1 MTEHLLYTP
10 RDYPLKVFPLFTVTM
25 AQEPRIAVI
34 GLSYRA
40 PGVKGKSLWEYLSQA
55 RSAWTSVPADRYD
68 QSAYYQAGGQKSGVV
83 GTKGAHFIDSPFGFD
98 AAFFNMRADEAKHA
112 DPQHRLMLEVALEAA
127 EDAGKTFPDLAGKK
141 IGVFVGSGQHEYAQR
156 LGDDEHAI
164 QTFSGTGAAPCMAA
178 NRVSYFFDIDGP
190 SVVADAA
197 CASSVYAADMAVR
210 ALRNGECDGAFVGS
224 ASLNLSPAGWLVL
237 EKTGALSEHG
247 RSYSY
252 DTKASGFGRGEG
264 AACLL
269 LKRYDDA
276 IRDGDPVQ
284 ALILSSAC
292 NHSGRSDGITMPN
305 GLAQQKLLWSVHN
318 AAGVDPSDTPVVEGH
333 GTGTAVGDPIEA
345 GAFTAVLARNRT
357 ANNPIYLGS
366 LKSNFGH
373 LEGASGVLAMV
384 KAIMMVNKGIVLPT
398 AGFEKINPKIEGHE
412 KIKIAEMPLPWPK
425 NEPRRCIVT
434 NFGFGGSNSAILLE
448 GPPPKAV
455 SDDHALNGAAGT
467 NGHALNGTN
476 GTNGHAL
483 NGANGTN
490 GHAINGANGTNGH
503 HENGNGVATQNQRLY
518 VFSAKTQKSLTS
530 YLSTFDEYLDEAPES
545 SEFAKDLSY
554 TLGQRRNHY
563 PYRVAAVAD
572 SIETLQE
579 KLSAL
584 KPSRTKERGVLFVFT
599 GQGAQ
604 HAEMASGLESFEIFN
619 KTLQEAE
626 MQLQTM
632 GAPWS
637 LIEEL
642 RKPSSESRVDDA
654 EISQPAC
661 TAVQLALVAL
671 LKEWGVT
678 PAAVTGHSSGE
689 IAAAYA
695 AGLITFQQAIA
706 ASYFRGQAA
715 AQLAAKQQPEEKG
728 AMLALGVSFEE
739 ASKLIEE
746 HAEAY
751 ATVAAVNSPNSVTI
765 SGDQSAI
772 DNVHKAAEAKG
783 LFARKLKVQMAYHS
797 RHMEAVA
804 ASYLEDI
811 KPYFQED
818 APFLDKKSTTNPA
831 FVSSVTGRVVDR
843 IEASYW
849 VKNLVQPVMF
859 MDAVHGLLA
868 PQHLGTG
875 KAAQA
880 LPRVVIEVGP
890 HAALKNPIKQ
900 TAELVQV
907 QQNWTPA
914 SFTYLPTLF
923 RGTDATQAV
932 LELASSLFTL
942 GARVELAA
950 VNQTD
955 KHNAEVL
962 TELPAYAWDKTDYE
976 LRPRSTNDKYF
987 PGENYHPLL
996 GRKISPNASG
1006 ERTYRQV
1013 FTLDEMPW
1021 IRDHVV
1027 GGATI
1032 FPMTGYMSCAIEA
1045 ARRTLSTP
1053 AAAFLVTDFHVVRS
1067 LEIHE
1072 EETVDMTTKLR
1083 PAAIGEGAFSTKVW
1097 SFEITTWAEE
1107 SGWTKH
1113 SWGQIE
1119 AEMTDMS
1126 MDTPTFRASLPLVNK
1141 TTGLKEHDIN
1151 AEYQTAGLRATLY
1164 GPSFRNN
1171 VKFYEGKG
1179 YTILEHRLR
1188 DLGEALRDPYARGSP
1203 VSTDP
1208 PTLDGFLQGGGP
1220 LQYDEHGRRP
1230 AQMPNYISRFRVS
1243 NKIPSDP
1250 SHRFD
1255 VVMRRLDYDV
1265 RGGRMHVGV
1274 AAFSRGPNDE
1284 LTPIAE
1290 WESCAFR
1297 NIGSAEEV
1305 IDPSATVPD
1314 NWSWEVLPR
1323 YDFVPQDQLRK
1334 KLCDAVGELG
1344 VEEDI
1349 RIRKG
1354 EEAACYYIEK
1364 ALKETAD
1371 LDYSKLPPHLARF
1384 VRWGYKTVA
1393 EYNLDYSRGEPT
1405 ALLNEVRTSDAQ
1417 GELICIMGEH
1427 IVDILRG
1434 KIEPLEIMLTDGRLT
1449 RHYEADVTNAHLSKV
1464 LGYLTEYLADLEP
1477 NQRILEIGGGTA
1489 GTTLPVLEGLS
1500 RGRDE
1505 LAVLDYTFTDISTGF
1520 FEMARKKLSDW
1531 SRRITYKRLDITQ
1544 DPSDQGFEQQD
1555 YDVVIAANVLHAT
1568 ADMVKTMTHV
1578 RSLLK
1583 PGGKLI
1589 LLEAM
1594 RHPASVLPFSLLPG
1608 WWEAEDK
1615 YRDHEEGPM
1624 MPATVWNQLLL
1635 DSGFSGVDVVL
1646 PSRYGTDKPFVSILC
1661 STRIGKQDNS
1671 RPITIC
1677 GPFLDEN
1684 EVEFAQSVADL
1695 ISKELGYPTEMK
1707 PYAEIDPEDDPYY
1720 VFIDSPH
1727 ESALQDMDQ
1736 EKFKSLQT
1744 LLLHNTG
1751 LLWVTP
1757 EGASP
1762 DAKIIQGMVRTLR
1775 MEVDLKNLILFEDV
1789 PCTSQGAAGIMKLA
1803 TKLRDSELS
1812 RDQDFDF
1819 AWQDGAIHLPRM
1831 RQLKEVKE
1839 QFAVEEG
1846 VAYRKMQNLW
1856 DNNDRGLEMT
1866 IDAAGSPDTIYFQRT
1881 DVSNIGEDEVVVRVE
1896 AAGVG
1901 HRDLEVILGSIPWAP
1916 PSYEGAGKIIRTGSR
1931 ISHLREGD
1939 DVFFLTPDSS
1949 ALATEVKLP
1958 SWLVGKIPQGIT
1970 IHDAATLPL
1979 AYSLA
1984 VLALIQTARLR
1995 KNETVLI
2002 HAAAGAVGQAC
2013 VALAQN
2019 VGAHV
2024 YVTAG
2029 NEAKREFL
2037 HEKFGIPKDRIFS
2050 SRTPEFRDQILS
2062 ATANKGIDVI
2072 VNSLG
2077 GELMTET
2084 WALTAPFGRFIE
2096 IGKKDAFQNNN
2107 LPMKPFNRN
2116 VTYTGIDLRDLYQ
2129 FRRDDIKDV
2138 FTEVVTLLQ
2147 RGNIQPIGPVTTTPI
2162 SQFASALR
2170 KLKSGEHMGKMVI
2183 TLGKDD
2189 TVVAETALRP
2199 LNVTLKPDA
2208 TYLVAGG
2215 TRGIGLD
2222 LAYWMIDH
2230 GARYIVLLGR
2240 SGASGP
2246 EAQKILNRYKDTDV
2260 CVKIFS
2266 CNVGHRDELAEVVE
2280 AIKDLPPVRGVVHS
2294 ALLLSD
2300 KLFVN
2305 STLEDWEII
2314 TTPRVKGAWN
2324 LHELMPDNLDF
2335 FVALSSFNGDTGNL
2349 GQAIYAGTAGFY
2361 NAFSQYRNSRGQY
2374 TVSIAL
2380 PVVLDVGY
2388 VADNNLSEILKE
2400 SLGVA
2405 ITMAD
2410 IRAIFGGILLGP
2422 SSPFVYNGRAQTF
2435 MVYIDGQPVQNGGWK
2450 YFHPVHTKVRL
2461 MSDRRRVKIA
2471 SGGVDQHSASWTT
2484 AEDPL
2489 IGLTEAMI
2497 TKVSAMTM
2505 IEREEVL
2512 PDAPL
2517 TSYNLDSLVSVELRN
2532 WIRRETAVELTL
2544 SAIMQA
2550 DSLRALA
2557 TEILSQ
2563 RKAE

>member
-1 MTEHLLYTP
+1 ME
-10 RDYPLKVFPLFTVTM
+10 
-25 AQEPRIAVI
+25 QQSRIAVI

-40 PGVKGKSLWEYLSQA
+40 PGVRGKSLWEYLSQA
-55 RSAWTSVPADRYD
+55 RSAWTSVPADRYE

-83 GTKGAHFIDSPFGFD
+83 GTKGAHFIESPFGFD

-127 EDAGKTFPDLAGKK
+127 EDAGKTFVDLAGKK

-156 LGDDEHAI
+156 LGDDEHSI

-284 ALILSSAC
+284 AMILSSAC

-305 GLAQQKLLWSVHN
+305 GLAQQKLLWAVHN

-357 ANNPIYLGS
+357 ADNPIYLGS

-384 KAIMMVNKGIVLPT
+384 KAIMMVKRGIVLPT
-398 AGFEKINPKIEGHE
+398 AGFERINPKIEGRE
-412 KIKIAEMPLPWPK
+412 KIKIAEMPLPWPE

-434 NFGFGGSNSAILLE
+434 NFGNLETISPIIQQSDKKTLGFGGSNSAILLE
-448 GPPPKAV
+448 AAPLKVV
-455 SDDHALNGAAGT
+455 S
-467 NGHALNGTN
+467 NGHALTN
-476 GTNGHAL
+476 TYRTNGHTIHEANGTKGHIM

-490 GHAINGANGTNGH
+490 GHK
-503 HENGNGVATQNQRLY
+503 ENGNRIATQTQRVY
-518 VFSAKTQKSLTS
+518 VFSARTQKSLTS
-530 YLSTFDEYLDEAPES
+530 YLTSFDEYLDTVSES
-545 SEFAKDLSY
+545 SEFARDLSY
-554 TLGQRRNHY
+554 TLGQRRNHHA
-563 PYRVAAVAD
+563 YRVATVAD
-572 SIETLQE
+572 SIEKLQE
-579 KLSAL
+579 RLPAL
-584 KPSRTKERGVLFVFT
+584 KVTRTKERAVLFVFT

-604 HAEMASGLESFEIFN
+604 YAGMASGLEIFKIFD

-626 MQLQTM
+626 IQLQNM

-637 LIEEL
+637 LVEEL
-642 RKPSSESRVDDA
+642 RKSSSESRVDDA

-661 TAVQLALVAL
+661 TALQLALVAL
-671 LKEWGVT
+671 LKDWRVT
-678 PAAVTGHSSGE
+678 PTAVTGHSSGE

-706 ASYFRGQAA
+706 VSYFRGKAA
-715 AQLAAKQQPEEKG
+715 AQLATRHQNGEKG
-728 AMLALGVSFEE
+728 AMLALGVGFEE
-739 ASKLIEE
+739 ASKLIQE

-772 DNVHKAAEAKG
+772 NNVHKAAEAMG

-804 ASYLEDI
+804 ASYLDDI
-811 KPYFQED
+811 KPYFME
-818 APFLDKKSTTNPA
+818 STPCFNKNSNVNPI

-843 IEASYW
+843 IEPSYW

-859 MDAVHGLLA
+859 LDAVQDLLA
-868 PQHLGTG
+868 PQHLGKS

-880 LPRVVIEVGP
+880 LPRVVVEVGP

-900 TAELVQV
+900 TAELTQI
-907 QQNWTPA
+907 QHNWNPA
-914 SFTYLPTLF
+914 SFTYLPSLL
-923 RGTDATQAV
+923 RGTDATQAM
-932 LELASSLFTL
+932 LELASTLFTL
-942 GARVELAA
+942 GVPVELKA
-950 VNQTD
+950 VNQTE
-955 KHNAEVL
+955 KHNAEVV

-976 LRPRSTNDKYF
+976 LRPRTTNDKYF
-987 PGENYHPLL
+987 PGEPYHPLL
-996 GRKISPNASG
+996 GRKISPNTTQ

-1053 AAAFLVTDFHVVRS
+1053 AAAFLVTNFHVVRS

-1072 EETVDMTTKLR
+1072 EQSIDMTTKLK
-1083 PAAIGEGAFSTKVW
+1083 PATIGEGAFSTKVW
-1097 SFEITTWAEE
+1097 SFEISTWAVE
-1107 SGWTKH
+1107 SGWTRH

-1119 AEMTDMS
+1119 PEMTEMA
-1126 MDTPTFRASLPLVNK
+1126 MDTPTFRASLPLVN
-1141 TTGLKEHDIN
+1141 TTAGLKEHDIN
-1151 AEYQTAGLRATLY
+1151 AEYETAGLRATLY

-1188 DLGEALRDPYARGSP
+1188 DLGEALHDPYARGSP

-1243 NKIPSDP
+1243 NTIPSDP

-1274 AAFSRGPNDE
+1274 AAFARGSDDK

-1314 NWSWEVLPR
+1314 NWSWEALPR

-1334 KLCDAVGELG
+1334 KLFNAVGELG

-1371 LDYSKLPPHLARF
+1371 LDYLKLPRHLAQF
-1384 VRWGYKTVA
+1384 VRWGFKTVA
-1393 EYNLDYSRGEPT
+1393 EYNLDYTTEPT
-1405 ALLNEVRTSDAQ
+1405 ALLDEVRTSDAQ
-1417 GELICIMGEH
+1417 GELICNMGEH
-1427 IVDILRG
+1427 IADILRG
-1434 KIEPLEIMLTDGRLT
+1434 NIEPLEIMLTDGRLT
-1449 RHYEADVTNAHLSKV
+1449 RHYEADVTNAHLSNV
-1464 LGYLTEYLADLEP
+1464 LGCLTEYLADLEP

-1489 GTTLPVLEGLS
+1489 GTTLPVLNGLS

-1505 LAVLDYTFTDISTGF
+1505 LAVLDYTFTDISSGF
-1520 FEMARKKLSDW
+1520 FEMARQKLSHW
-1531 SRRITYKRLDITQ
+1531 SQRITYKKLDITQ
-1544 DPSDQGFEQQD
+1544 DPGDQGFEQD

-1583 PGGKLI
+1583 PGGKLL

-1615 YRDHEEGPM
+1615 YRDHEAGPM

-1635 DSGFSGVDVVL
+1635 DSGFSGVDVAL
-1646 PSRYGTDKPFVSILC
+1646 PSRYETENPFVSIMC
-1661 STRIGKQDNS
+1661 STRIGKRDNS

-1695 ISKELGYPTEMK
+1695 ISKELGCPTEMK
-1707 PYAEIDPEDDPYY
+1707 PYAEIDPEDHPYY
-1720 VFIDSPH
+1720 LFIDSPR
-1727 ESALQDMDQ
+1727 ESALQDMNQD
-1736 EKFKSLQT
+1736 KFNRLQT
-1744 LLLHNTG
+1744 LLLQNTG

-1789 PCTSQGAAGIMKLA
+1789 SCTPQGAAGILNLA
-1803 TKLRDSELS
+1803 KMLRDPELS

-1819 AWQDGAIHLPRM
+1819 AWHDGMIQLPRM
-1831 RQLKEVKE
+1831 RQLKDVKE

-1846 VAYRKMQNLW
+1846 VAFRKTQNLW
-1856 DNNDRGLEMT
+1856 DNSDRGLEMT

-1881 DVSNIGEDEVVVRVE
+1881 DASDLGEDDVVIRVE

-1916 PSYEGAGKIIRTGSR
+1916 PSFEGAGKVIKTGSR

-1939 DVFFLTPDSS
+1939 DVFFLTPSSS

-1958 SWLVGKIPQGIT
+1958 SCLVGKIPQGVSIT
-1970 IHDAATLPL
+1970 DAATLPL

-1984 VLALIQTARLR
+1984 VMALIQTARLR
-1995 KNETVLI
+1995 KNESVLI

-2013 VALAQN
+2013 VVLAQH
-2019 VGAHV
+2019 VGAQV
-2024 YVTAG
+2024 FVTAG
-2029 NEAKREFL
+2029 NEAKRDFL
-2037 HEKFGIPKDRIFS
+2037 HQTLGIPKDRIFS

-2062 ATANKGIDVI
+2062 ASSNRGMDVI
-2072 VNSLG
+2072 VNSLA

-2084 WALTAPFGRFIE
+2084 WALIAPFGRFIE

-2107 LPMKPFNRN
+2107 LPMRPFNRN
-2116 VTYTGIDLRDLYQ
+2116 VTYCSIDLRDLYQ
-2129 FRRDDIKDV
+2129 YRRDDVKDL

-2147 RGNIQPIGPVTTTPI
+2147 RGNIHPIQPVTTTPI
-2162 SQFASALR
+2162 SQFATALR
-2170 KLKSGEHMGKMVI
+2170 KLKSGEHMGKTVI
-2183 TLGKDD
+2183 TLGKND
-2189 TVVAETALRP
+2189 TIVAETALRP

-2222 LAYWMIDH
+2222 LAYWMIEH

-2240 SGASGP
+2240 SGSSGP

-2266 CNVGHRDELAEVVE
+2266 CNVGHRNELAEIVE

-2305 STLEDWEII
+2305 STLQDWEII

-2324 LHELMPDNLDF
+2324 LHELMPNDLDF

-2361 NAFSQYRNSRGQY
+2361 NAFSKYRNVRGQY
-2374 TVSIAL
+2374 TVSVAL

-2422 SSPFVYNGRAQTF
+2422 DSPFVYNGRAQTF

-2461 MSDRRRVKIA
+2461 MSDKRNRVKA
-2471 SGGVDQHSASWTT
+2471 TSGGADLHSASWTT

-2512 PDAPL
+2512 SDAPL

-2557 TEILSQ
+2557 VEILAQ

>member
-1 MTEHLLYTP
+1 
-10 RDYPLKVFPLFTVTM
+10 M
-25 AQEPRIAVI
+25 APESRVAVI

-40 PGVKGKSLWEYLSQA
+40 PGVHGKSLWEYLSQA

-127 EDAGKTFPDLAGKK
+127 EDAGKTFVDLAGKK

-276 IRDGDPVQ
+276 IRDGDPIQ
-284 ALILSSAC
+284 ALILSTAC

-305 GLAQQKLLWSVHN
+305 GLAQQKLLWAVHN

-357 ANNPIYLGS
+357 ASNPIYLGS

-384 KAIMMVNKGIVLPT
+384 KAIMMLKKGMVLPT

-412 KIKIAEMPLPWPK
+412 KIKIPEMPIPWPE
-425 NEPRRCIVT
+425 NEKRRCIVT
-434 NFGFGGSNSAILLE
+434 NFGFGGSNSAILME
-448 GPPPKAV
+448 AAPSKAV
-455 SDDHALNGAAGT
+455 SNGRTINGADGT
-467 NGHALNGTN
+467 NSHATQEPNGM
-476 GTNGHAL
+476 NGHVT
-483 NGANGTN
+483 NEANGTN
-490 GHAINGANGTNGH
+490 GHAIKEFNGTNGLI
-503 HENGNGVATQNQRLY
+503 ENGNGIAKQTQRLY

-530 YLSTFDEYLDEAPES
+530 YLITFDEYLDTVSES
-545 SEFAKDLSY
+545 SEFATNLSY
-554 TLGQRRNHY
+554 TLGQRRNHH

-572 SIETLQE
+572 SMESLQE
-579 KLSAL
+579 RLSVL
-584 KPSRTKERGVLFVFT
+584 KPTRTKERAVLFVFT

-604 HAEMASGLESFEIFN
+604 YAGMSSGLGHFEIFD
-619 KTLQEAE
+619 KTLKAAE
-626 MQLQTM
+626 LQLQKM
-632 GAPWS
+632 GATWS

-642 RKPSSESRVDDA
+642 RKIPSESRVDDA

-661 TAVQLALVAL
+661 TVVQLALVAL
-671 LKEWGVT
+671 LKDWGIT

-706 ASYFRGQAA
+706 VSYFRGQAA
-715 AQLAAKQQPEEKG
+715 AQLATKQQPGEKG

-739 ASKLIEE
+739 ASRLIEE

-751 ATVAAVNSPNSVTI
+751 ATVAAVNSSNSVTI

-772 DNVHKAAEAKG
+772 DNVHKAAEATG
-783 LFARKLKVQMAYHS
+783 LFTRKLKVQMAYHS

-804 ASYLEDI
+804 KSYLEDI
-811 KPYFQED
+811 EPYFSED
-818 APFLDKKSTTNPA
+818 APFSGKKSTAHPV
-831 FVSSVTGRVVDR
+831 FVSSVTGRVVDK
-843 IEASYW
+843 IDPSYW

-859 MDAVHGLLA
+859 MDAVQGLLA
-868 PQHLGTG
+868 PEHLGKS

-880 LPRVVIEVGP
+880 LPRVVIEIGP
-890 HAALKNPIKQ
+890 HAALRNPIKQ

-907 QQNWTPA
+907 QQNWSPA
-914 SFTYLPTLF
+914 SFTYLPTLL
-923 RGTDATQAV
+923 RGIDATQSM
-932 LELASSLFTL
+932 LELAGTLFTL
-942 GARVELAA
+942 GTRVELKAI
-950 VNQTD
+950 NQTD
-955 KHNAEVL
+955 KHNAEVI

-987 PGENYHPLL
+987 PGENFHPLL
-996 GRKISPNASG
+996 GRKISPNASQ

-1045 ARRTLSTP
+1045 ARRTLSTT

-1072 EETVDMTTKLR
+1072 ETTVDMTTKLK
-1083 PAAIGEGAFSTKVW
+1083 PAVIGEGSFSTKAW
-1097 SFEITTWAEE
+1097 SFEIMTWAEE

-1119 AEMTDMS
+1119 PEMNEMS
-1126 MDTPTFRASLPLVNK
+1126 MDTPTFRASLPLVNT

-1151 AEYQTAGLRATLY
+1151 AEYETAGLRATLY

-1203 VSTDP
+1203 VSIDP

-1243 NKIPSDP
+1243 NKIPSDHL
-1250 SHRFD
+1250 HRFD
-1255 VVMRRLDYDV
+1255 IVMRRLDYDV

-1274 AAFSRGPNDE
+1274 AAFARDSDDK

-1323 YDFVPQDQLRK
+1323 YDFVPQKQLRE
-1334 KLCDAVGELG
+1334 KLCDAAGELG

-1364 ALKETAD
+1364 ALRETAD
-1371 LDYSKLPPHLARF
+1371 LDYSKLPHHLARF
-1384 VRWGYKTVA
+1384 VHWGFKTVA
-1393 EYNLDYSRGEPT
+1393 EYDLDYTSEPT

-1434 KIEPLEIMLTDGRLT
+1434 NIEPLEIMLTDGRLT

-1464 LGYLTEYLADLEP
+1464 LGHLTEYLADLEP

-1489 GTTLPVLEGLS
+1489 GTTLPVIEGLS

-1505 LAVLDYTFTDISTGF
+1505 LAVLDYTFTDISSGF

-1531 SRRITYKRLDITQ
+1531 SQRITYKKLDITQ
-1544 DPSDQGFEQQD
+1544 DPNSQGFEQQD

-1615 YRDHEEGPM
+1615 YRDHEVGPM
-1624 MPATVWNQLLL
+1624 MPANVWNQLLL

-1646 PSRYGTDKPFVSILC
+1646 PSRYGTDKPFVSIMC
-1661 STRIGKQDNS
+1661 SARIGIQDDS
-1671 RPITIC
+1671 RPVTIC

-1707 PYAEIDPEDDPYY
+1707 PYAEIDPEDNPYY
-1720 VFIDSPH
+1720 VFIDSPRR
-1727 ESALQDMDQ
+1727 SALQDMDQ
-1736 EKFKSLQT
+1736 DRFKSLQN
-1744 LLLHNTG
+1744 LLLQNTG

-1757 EGASP
+1757 EGTSP

-1789 PCTSQGAAGIMKLA
+1789 PCTSQGAMGILKLA
-1803 TKLRDSELS
+1803 TKLRDPELS

-1819 AWQDGAIHLPRM
+1819 VWHDGAIQLPRM

-1846 VAYRKMQNLW
+1846 VAFRKMQNLW
-1856 DNNDRGLEMT
+1856 DNSDRGLEMT

-1881 DVSNIGEDEVVVRVE
+1881 DISRLAEDDVVVRVE

-1901 HRDLEVILGSIPWAP
+1901 HRDLEVVLGSIPWAP
-1916 PSYEGAGKIIRTGSR
+1916 PSYEGAGKIIKTGSR
-1931 ISHLREGD
+1931 VSHLREGD

-1949 ALATEVKLP
+1949 ALATEIKLP
-1958 SWLVGKIPQGIT
+1958 SWLVGKIPQGVSVT
-1970 IHDAATLPL
+1970 DAATLPL
-1979 AYSLA
+1979 AYCLA
-1984 VLALIQTARLR
+1984 VLALTQKARLR

-2002 HAAAGAVGQAC
+2002 HAATGSVGQAC
-2013 VALAQN
+2013 VMLAQN
-2019 VGAHV
+2019 VGAHI

-2029 NEAKREFL
+2029 NEAKRDFL
-2037 HEKFGIPKDRIFS
+2037 HQKFGIPKDQIFS

-2096 IGKKDAFQNNN
+2096 ISKKDAFQNNN

-2116 VTYTGIDLRDLYQ
+2116 VMYTDIDLRDLYQ
-2129 FRRDDIKDV
+2129 YRQDDVKDV
-2138 FTEVVTLLQ
+2138 FTEVVTLLE
-2147 RGNIQPIGPVTTTPI
+2147 RGNIEPIQPVTTTPI
-2162 SQFASALR
+2162 SQFATALR

-2189 TVVAETALRP
+2189 SVIAETALRP
-2199 LNVTLKPDA
+2199 LDVALKSDA

-2230 GARYIVLLGR
+2230 GARYIVLLSR
-2240 SGASGP
+2240 SGATGP
-2246 EAQKILNRYKDTDV
+2246 EAQKILNKYRDTDI

-2266 CNVGHRDELAEVVE
+2266 CNVGHRNELAGVVD
-2280 AIKDLPPVRGVVHS
+2280 AIRDLPPVRGVIHS

-2305 STLEDWEII
+2305 STLEDWDII

-2324 LHELMPDNLDF
+2324 LHELMPNDLDF

-2361 NAFSQYRNSRGQY
+2361 NAFSQYRNARGQY
-2374 TVSIAL
+2374 TVSVAL

-2461 MSDRRRVKIA
+2461 MSDKRNRVKA
-2471 SGGVDQHSASWTT
+2471 VGGGADLHSTSWTT

-2489 IGLTEAMI
+2489 VGLTEAMI

-2557 TEILSQ
+2557 GEILSQ
-2563 RKAE
+2563 RKAD